1 MIMDLI
7 FFGMQGS
14 GKGTLGKAV
23 AEKYGLEIF
32 ETGAELRKLAQEDS
46 ELGRKIKKIIDAGEL
61 VSDEVIMEIVE
72 NFINNLEAGKAALF
86 DGIPRKIEQAKLLN
100 TLLKKHDR
108 KFAGVLLE
116 ISEETALRRLT
127 TRRIC
132 KNCKE
137 VYPANYENDK
147 CKCGGELITRSDDV
161 PESIKKRIETFKE
174 KTVPAMTLYKDHFLT
189 IDGEPQ
195 IEEVQKSALK
205 ALDTM
210 LQA

>member
-61 VSDEVIMEIVE
+61 VSDEIIMEIVE
-72 NFINNLEAGKAALF
+72 NFINNLESGKAALF

-174 KTVPAMTLYKDHFLT
+174 KTVPAMALYKDHFLT

>member
-1 MIMDLI
+1 
-7 FFGMQGS
+7 MQGS

-32 ETGAELRKLAQEDS
+32 ETGAELRKLAQKDS

-72 NFINNLEAGKAALF
+72 NFINNLEAGKATLF

-137 VYPANYENDK
+137 VYPANYENNK

-174 KTVPAMTLYKDHFLT
+174 KTVPTMTLYKDHFLT